1 MGFFMRQNPNMDIN
15 LIIASNIKRLMQETP
30 GLDTFKKVA
39 AKAQIGFG
47 TVQRAHNGTGNVTA
61 SNLHA
66 LAKAFGVTLADLTSD
81 KTGALPVSSVIHVK
95 PVTIRQKRITTIH
108 GYIDE
113 INETGLAVILDKCR
127 DVLKE
132 YPIAPKETQSS

>member
-1 MGFFMRQNPNMDIN
+1 MGFFMRQNPDMDIN
-15 LIIASNIKRLMQETP
+15 QIIASNIKRLMRQTP

-61 SNLHA
+61 GNLHA
-66 LAKAFGVTLADLTSD
+66 IAKAFGVTIADLTSD
-81 KTGALPVSSVIHVK
+81 QIDELLRSPVIHVK
-95 PVTIRQKRITTIH
+95 PMTARQKRIETIH
-108 GYIDE
+108 DLIDE
-113 INETGLAVILDKCR
+113 ISDTGLAVILDKCR

-132 YPIAPKETQSS
+132 YPVALKETRSS